1 MRDVKILLAAALAL
15 PLSALAQGTP
25 VPKIFKGLQG
35 QKGQY
40 QVEFLEGMSRA
51 GGKTPPAMT
60 ICTDNLMDPS
70 KGAQKPKAE
79 SNCTHKLLKDTN
91 DEAVM
96 ETTCPDRTVST
107 TLKRENAKTLVM
119 TVASKGAKSEPR
131 TMKMRYTHL
140 GACREGQG
148 TVTLDPNSEQC
159 RKIKQQSAAM
169 DPAKQCAR
177 QKGDR
182 EACEQRIRDAVKQL
196 SSMCG

>member
-1 MRDVKILLAAALAL
+1 MKILLAAALAL
-15 PLSALAQGTP
+15 PLSVLAQGTP
-25 VPKIFKGLQG
+25 VPKIFKGMHG

-40 QVEFLEGMSRA
+40 QVEFLEGASRA
-51 GGKTPPAMT
+51 GGKTPPTMT
-60 ICTDNLMDPS
+60 ICTDNLMDQS
-70 KGAQKPKAE
+70 KGGQKPKAE
-79 SNCTHKLLKDTN
+79 SKCTNKVLKDTD
-91 DEAVM
+91 DEALI
-96 ETTCPDRTVST
+96 ETTCPDRTVTST
-107 TLKRENAKTLVM
+107 IRRENAKTIVM

-159 RKIKQQSAAM
+159 RKIKQQTAAM

>member
-1 MRDVKILLAAALAL
+1 VKLLLAAALAL
-15 PLSALAQGTP
+15 PLPVLAQGTP

-79 SNCTHKLLKDTN
+79 PNCTHRLLKDTN

-107 TLKRENAKTLVM
+107 ILKREDAKTLVM

-140 GACREGQG
+140 GACSAGQG
-148 TVTLDPNSEQC
+148 SVTFDKNSPQC
-159 RKIKQQSAAM
+159 QALRQQAQM
-169 DPAKQCAR
+169 DPAATCAR
-177 QKGDR
+177 QTGDKER
-182 EACEQRIRDAVKQL
+182 CMQGIRDMKQRFM
-196 SSMCG
+196 SMCGG